1 MRRIDF
7 NSMALFVAV
16 CETGAIAR
24 AAARENIVASAI
36 SKRLAE
42 LESDFGVPLLERG
55 ARGVKPTAA
64 GEALLFHARAV
75 LRGVDRLQAELSDY
89 AQGVRGHVRMH
100 ANISAVVEFLPEDLR
115 VFMANNEGIKI
126 DLQEH
131 LSADILRAVA
141 EGQTDLGVVSASEE
155 VDGLTYFPYR
165 QDELVLVVR
174 PDHPLAA
181 TAETGFAASL
191 AYDHVGLSQNSSLYT
206 LLEHAAAAA
215 GLTRRLRIHV
225 TAFDA
230 LCRMVDVGLGVGV
243 VPRRVGNFF
252 AAALG
257 LRLVGLTDAWAT
269 RNLHIVVRDV
279 ASLPAAARLLLDH
292 LVRVDDGAGP
302 TRTD

>member
-1 MRRIDF
+1 MKRIDF
-7 NSMALFVAV
+7 TSMAYFVAV
-16 CETGAIAR
+16 CETGAIAK
-24 AAARENIVASAI
+24 AAEREHIVASAI

-42 LESDFGVPLLERG
+42 LEADFGVPLLERG

-64 GEALLFHARAV
+64 GEALLFHARTV
-75 LRGVDRLQAELSDY
+75 LRSVDRLHAELSEY

-115 VFMANNEGIKI
+115 VFMVNNEGIKI

-131 LSADILRAVA
+131 LSADILRAVE
-141 EGQTDLGVVSASEE
+141 EGRTDLGVVSASDE
-155 VDGLTYFPYR
+155 VEGLEYFPYR

-174 PDHPLAA
+174 PDHPLA
-181 TAETGFAASL
+181 TMRETGFAASL

-206 LLEHAAAAA
+206 LLEHAAAEA

-252 AAALG
+252 ASALG
-257 LRLVGLTDAWAT
+257 LRLVGLTDPWAK

-292 LVRVDDGAGP
+292 LVRADAEVAVSAAG
-302 TRTD
+302 